1 VSETS
6 DRLQRQLEG
15 RYRVER
21 ELGRGGMATVYLAT
35 DLKHGRQVAIKVLD
49 PELAAAIGP
58 ERFKRE
64 IEIAARLHH
73 PHILTLFDSGEVG
86 GLLYYVMPYVAGESL
101 RARLERE
108 RQLPLEQAIGIA
120 REVADALSYA
130 HSQGIVHRDVKPENV
145 LMQGGHALL
154 ADFGIARAWS
164 AAPGAAL
171 TATGMTLGTPAYMS
185 PEQAAGSK
193 DLDAR
198 SDVYALGCVLYEML
212 AGQPPFT
219 GATAEILVRQ
229 HVAAAPP
236 DVTIARPGVPARV
249 AATIRSALA
258 KSPADR
264 PRSAAQFAD
273 ALIDNPTVPMTG
285 ARTAPTA
292 LAAPTAQ
299 SRRAFAIGAALA
311 ALAVLV
317 VAGWL
322 ALRGGGHTPSAPAT
336 GAGHART
343 EIAVLPFQNLSADAQ
358 HAYFAG
364 GLQDELLTQLSQVAS
379 LKVISRTSVMGYEH
393 TSKPLKTIAAE
404 LGVGSIVEGS
414 VQVQGRRLRV
424 TVQLIDAATDEHLW
438 AQHYDRTLDD
448 AFAIQSEVARKIVT
462 SVGAV
467 LTESE
472 SGRLQ
477 AAPTANAEAYRLYL
491 QGLEYWNRPGLM
503 RENWVSAEQLFERAI
518 RLDPQFAL
526 AHAQLSLVHGNQ
538 YWLDYVPL
546 SERAGRKASQ
556 RAEAEVA
563 LRLAPDLPQAHVAMG
578 IAYFFGALDFDRAL
592 RELSI
597 AQQGLPNDADLWRW
611 ISVVQRR
618 RGHVDEALAAFE
630 KASQLNPRDADTDF
644 DMGGRTFKLARR
656 YGEAIRTFEK
666 ALDLAPDLYVAMIE
680 RGQTYVLWKGQLDT
694 LRAALER
701 TPASA
706 DLGPYGNLEV
716 QRAELLLLARDADGL
731 LQLPRV
737 ANDGVLERRNS
748 LVPGSLYAAWA
759 HQLHHEPAAA
769 RAAFQ
774 LALASMDSALA
785 KNPDDWRLHASR
797 GLALAG
803 LERRADAER
812 EAEWLKRSSIYR
824 NDAIDGPDLAE
835 ARARILAQVSGAGPA
850 LDEIDKLLSRPAFFS
865 TWSLELDPR
874 WDTLR
879 DQPRFRALLVRYGA
893 K

>member
-1 VSETS
+1 MAEVP

-15 RYRVER
+15 RYRVGR

-35 DLKHGRQVAIKVLD
+35 DSKHGRQVAIKVLD

-73 PHILTLFDSGEVG
+73 PHILTLFDSGDAG

-101 RARLERE
+101 RARLKRE
-108 RQLPLEQAIGIA
+108 RQLPLDQAIEIA
-120 REVADALSYA
+120 REVADALGYA
-130 HSQGIVHRDVKPENV
+130 HAQGIVHRDVKPENI
-145 LMQGGHALL
+145 LMHGGHVLL
-154 ADFGIARAWS
+154 ADFGIARPRS

-229 HVAAAPP
+229 HLAAAPP
-236 DVTIARPGVPARV
+236 DVTIARPVVPARV
-249 AATIRSALA
+249 AAAIRGALA

-273 ALIDNPTVPMTG
+273 ALTGAPTMPLTT
-285 ARTAPTA
+285 ARTAT
-292 LAAPTAQ
+292 AAPSTR

-317 VAGWL
+317 SAAWL
-322 ALRGGGHTPSAPAT
+322 ALRGGRHEPPVPAT

-343 EIAVLPFQNLSADAQ
+343 EIAVLPFQNLSAEAQ

-364 GLQDELLTQLSQVAS
+364 GLQDELLTQLSQVAA
-379 LKVISRTSVMGYEH
+379 LKVISRTSVMGYQN
-393 TSKPLKTIAAE
+393 TAKPLKTIAAE
-404 LGVGSIVEGS
+404 LGVGSVVEGS

-424 TVQLIDAATDEHLW
+424 TVQLIDAATDQDLW

-448 AFAIQSEVARKIVT
+448 AFAIQSEVARKIV
-462 SVGAV
+462 SAVGAV

-472 SGRLQ
+472 QGRIQ

-491 QGLEYWNRPGLM
+491 QGLEYWNRPGLE
-503 RENWVSAEQLFERAI
+503 RENWLDAEQLFERAI
-518 RLDPQFAL
+518 RLDPNFAL
-526 AHAQLSLVHGNQ
+526 AHAQLSLVRGNM
-538 YWLDYVPL
+538 YWLDYVPA
-546 SERAGRKASQ
+546 SQREESKASQ
-556 RAEAEVA
+556 RAEAETA
-563 LRLAPDLPQAHVAMG
+563 LRLSPELPQAHVAMG

-592 RELSI
+592 RELAI

-611 ISVVQRR
+611 ISAVQRR
-618 RGHVDEALAAFE
+618 RGHMDEALAAFDR
-630 KASQLNPRDADTDF
+630 ASQLNPRDADTDF

-666 ALDLAPDLYVAMIE
+666 SLDLAPDLYVAMIE
-680 RGQTYVLWKGQLDT
+680 RGQTYVLWKGQLDS
-694 LRAALER
+694 LKAALAL
-701 TPASA
+701 TPPEA

-716 QRAELLLLARDADGL
+716 QRAELMLLGRDADGL

-737 ANDGVLERRNS
+737 TTDGVLERRNS
-748 LVPGSLYAAWA
+748 LIPGSLYAAWA
-759 HQLHHEPAAA
+759 HQLRHEPAAA
-769 RAAFQ
+769 RTAFQ
-774 LALASMDSALA
+774 LALAQLDSAVA
-785 KNPDDWRLHASR
+785 RSPEDWRLHASR
-797 GLALAG
+797 GAALAALG
-803 LERRADAER
+803 RRVEAGR
-812 EAEWLKRSSIYR
+812 EAEWLRRSTIYR
-824 NDAIDGPDLAE
+824 NDATDGPDLAE
-835 ARARILAQVSGAGPA
+835 ARARILAEAGDAGPA
-850 LDEIDKLLSRPAFFS
+850 LDEIEKLLSHPAFFS
-865 TWSLELDPR
+865 TWSMRLDPR
-874 WDTLR
+874 WDALR
-879 DQPRFRALLVRYGA
+879 DQPRFKALLKRYGTG
-893 K
+893 